1 MKRSKLYFCF
11 RCMCT
16 KTYVILYTKFGDLFD
31 KSCSTKVHQHESFF
45 SLLNLSFYYRKSHS
59 LLDALQFL
67 NKACG
72 KRATLIEWK
81 KRRRVMTKLNKS
93 SIPVFLKQLGIWFA
107 ASSASSSG
115 TSFFPRFLIEASAK
129 REWLVRK
136 RKGPVESY
144 FIRWHMAYNKRR
156 RIFEQESG
164 AKCVAACVWLWK
176 QTKGSLKLWKY

>member
-1 MKRSKLYFCF
+1 MKRSKLCFRF

-16 KTYVILYTKFGDLFD
+16 NTYVILHPKFGDFFD

-45 SLLNLSFYYRKSHS
+45 SLLHLSFYYRKSHS

-72 KRATLIEWK
+72 KRVTLIEWK
-81 KRRRVMTKLNKS
+81 KRRRLMTKLSKS
-93 SIPVFLKQLGIWFA
+93 SNPVFLIQLGIWFT
-107 ASSASSSG
+107 ASSASSPG

-156 RIFEQESG
+156 PIFEQASE
-164 AKCVAACVWLWK
+164 AKCIAACVWLWK
-176 QTKGSLKLWKY
+176 QTNSSLKLWKY